1 MKLSDALQ
9 GYWLTRRRY
18 LAEDTQR
25 NYASRFKRLTAHMGD
40 PDFRSI
46 TSGDVNEFLE
56 HEASRGVSDRTVYD
70 TWVALSALW
79 TWANKELSIP
89 HVVRGHIPMPSFKKP
104 SIIPFTEDEIK
115 AMIRAAEWTSNWNSK
130 LGKPTRSKRPTAKR
144 DRAII
149 LTLLDTGIRAS
160 ELCALQ
166 FRDFNAEQGRL
177 FIRHGKGDKERYVYM
192 GERAQKAIWLY
203 NLERKVKPADMLFAT
218 KTKNRLDRNNLR
230 HTLQRIAEVA
240 GVDDVFTHR
249 FRHTFAI
256 NFLRNGGNVFELQR
270 ILGHEELDTVRV
282 YLELAQ
288 TDIAAAQRTHSPA
301 DNWRL

>member
-18 LAEDTQR
+18 LAEDTKR
-25 NYASRFKRLTAHMGD
+25 NYTNRFKRLIAHVGD
-40 PDFRSI
+40 PDFCAI
-46 TSGDVNEFLE
+46 TTADIRNLLE
-56 HEASRGVSDRTVYD
+56 HESDRGVSGRTVYD

-89 HVVRGHIPMPSFKKP
+89 HIIRGQIPMPTFAKP

-115 AMIRAAEWTSNWNSK
+115 AMIRAAEWTSNWNGK

-149 LTLLDTGIRAS
+149 LTLLDTGIRSS

-166 FRDFNAEQGRL
+166 VQDFNSEQGRL
-177 FIRHGKGDKERYVYM
+177 FIRHGKGDKQRHVYM
-192 GERAQKAIWLY
+192 GERTQKAIWLY
-203 NLERKVKPADMLFAT
+203 NLDRDLRPTDILFAT
-218 KTKNRLDRNNLR
+218 KTKNKLNRDNLR
-230 HTLQRIAEVA
+230 HTLQGIAEVA

-270 ILGHEELDTVRV
+270 ILGHEELDTVKV
-282 YLELAQ
+282 YLAIAQ
-288 TDIAAAQRTHSPA
+288 VDIATAQRTHSPA

>member
-1 MKLSDALQ
+1 MKLSEALQ

-18 LAEDTQR
+18 LADDTRR
-25 NYASRFKRLTAHMGD
+25 NYANRFKRFATFIGD

-46 TSGDVNEFLE
+46 TTTDIQRLLDSE
-56 HEASRGVSDRTVYD
+56 HDRGMSDRTVYD
-70 TWVALSALW
+70 MWVALSALW
-79 TWANKELSIP
+79 TWANRELSIP
-89 HVVRGHIPMPSFKKP
+89 HIIRGQIAMPSFAKP
-104 SIIPFTEDEIK
+104 SIVPFTEDEIR
-115 AMIRAAEWTSNWNSK
+115 AMIRAAEWTTNWSSK

-160 ELCALQ
+160 ELCSLQ
-166 FRDFNAEQGRL
+166 FQDYSHEQGRL
-177 FIRHGKGDKERYVYM
+177 FIRHGKGDKQRHVYM

-203 NLERKVKPADMLFAT
+203 NLDREPKPADPLFMT
-218 KTKNRLDRNNLR
+218 KTKNNLDRNNLR
-230 HTLQRIAEVA
+230 HTLQAIAEV
-240 GVDDVFTHR
+240 GSVDDVYPHR

-270 ILGHEELDTVRV
+270 ILGHEELDTVKV
-282 YLELAQ
+282 YLALAQ
-288 TDIAAAQRTHSPA
+288 VDIATAQRTHSPA